1 MNKSLVIAA
10 VVAGTIVTTGCETP
24 GSPRAG
30 AAMSVQYGV
39 VQSVQEVQAS
49 ANTGGGAALGG
60 LAGLAA
66 AAGTGGSRNQQLAG
80 AAGGALLGGL
90 IANQRAAN
98 QRLMQH
104 TVRLNNGSSV
114 AVVTEHQNIAVGDC
128 VAVEQGRHAN
138 IRRVSSVMCNDLA
151 DTSRPAYTSTHQ
163 ANVRE
168 AEECEQAKREVLN
181 AQTEEAIRLAHMR
194 MRALCEN

>member
-1 MNKSLVIAA
+1 MHKSVLLAT
-10 VVAGTIVTTGCETP
+10 VAIGSIVMTACETP
-24 GSPRAG
+24 GG
-30 AAMSVQYGV
+30 ARPGTAMSVQYGV
-39 VQSVQEVQAS
+39 VQSVQEVQAA
-49 ANTGGGAALGG
+49 ANTGGSAALGG
-60 LAGLAA
+60 LAGLAV

-114 AVVTEHQNIAVGDC
+114 AVVTENQNIDVGDC
-128 VAVEQGRHAN
+128 VSVEQGRYAN
-138 IRRVSSVMCNDLA
+138 IRRVSSVMCNELA
-151 DTSRPAYTSTHQ
+151 DTRRPAYTSTHQ
-163 ANVRE
+163 ADVQE
-168 AEECEQAKREVLN
+168 AQECEQAKREVLN

>member
-1 MNKSLVIAA
+1 MNKSIVIATA
-10 VVAGTIVTTGCETP
+10 VIGSIVTTACETSGGARP
-24 GSPRAG
+24 GTAL
-30 AAMSVQYGV
+30 SVQYGV
-39 VQSVQEVQAS
+39 VQRVEEVQADT
-49 ANTGGGAALGG
+49 NTGGGAALGG
-60 LAGLAA
+60 LAGLAV

-98 QRLMQH
+98 QQLKQH
-104 TVRLNNGSSV
+104 TVRLNNGTSV
-114 AVVTEHQNIAVGDC
+114 AVITDHHNIAVGDC

-151 DTSRPAYTSTHQ
+151 DTRRPSYAPVHE
-163 ANVRE
+163 ANVNE

-181 AQTEEAIRLAHMR
+181 AKTEEAINLAHMR

>member
-1 MNKSLVIAA
+1 MNKSLMIAT
-10 VVAGTIVTTGCETP
+10 VVVGSIVTTACQTTGGARP
-24 GSPRAG
+24 GT
-30 AAMSVQYGV
+30 AMSVQYGV
-39 VQSVQEVQAS
+39 VQSVQEVQAE

-60 LAGLAA
+60 LTGLAV

-90 IANQRAAN
+90 IANQRANN

-104 TVRLNNGSSV
+104 TVRLNSGASV
-114 AVVTEHQNIAVGDC
+114 AVVTDHHNITVGDC

-151 DTSRPAYTSTHQ
+151 NTSRPAYPSTHQ

>member
-1 MNKSLVIAA
+1 MNKSIVIAT
-10 VVAGTIVTTGCETP
+10 VVVGSIVMTACETP
-24 GSPRAG
+24 GG
-30 AAMSVQYGV
+30 ARPGTAMNVQYGV
-39 VQSVQEVQAS
+39 VQRVDEVRAD

-60 LAGLAA
+60 LAGLAV

-90 IANQRAAN
+90 IANQRASN

-104 TVRLNNGSSV
+104 TVRLNSGASV
-114 AVVTEHQNIAVGDC
+114 AVTTEHHNIAVGDC

-138 IRRVSSVMCNDLA
+138 IRRVSSVMCNELA
-151 DTSRPAYTSTHQ
+151 DTRRPAYTPAHQ

>member
-1 MNKSLVIAA
+1 MRVH
-10 VVAGTIVTTGCETP
+10 
-24 GSPRAG
+24 
-30 AAMSVQYGV
+30 YGV
-39 VQSVQEVQAS
+39 VQSVQEVRAE

-66 AAGTGGSRNQQLAG
+66 VAGTGGSRNQQIAG
-80 AAGGALLGGL
+80 AAGGALLGG
-90 IANQRAAN
+90 A
-98 QRLMQH
+98 
-104 TVRLNNGSSV
+104 SV
-114 AVVTEHQNIAVGDC
+114 AVVTEHQNIEVGDC
-128 VAVEQGRHAN
+128 VAFEQGRHAN
-138 IRRVSSVMCNDLA
+138 IRRVSSVMCNALA
-151 DTSRPAYTSTHQ
+151 DTSRPAYPSAHR

>member
-1 MNKSLVIAA
+1 MNKSIGIA
-10 VVAGTIVTTGCETP
+10 TIVGTSFVMTACETP
-24 GSPRAG
+24 GG
-30 AAMSVQYGV
+30 ARPGTAMNVQYGV
-39 VQSVQEVQAS
+39 VQSVQEVQAE
-49 ANTGGGAALGG
+49 ANTGSGAALGG
-60 LAGLAA
+60 LAGLAV

-104 TVRLNNGSSV
+104 TVRLNSGASV
-114 AVVTEHQNIAVGDC
+114 AVVTDHHNIAVGDC
-128 VAVEQGRHAN
+128 VAFEQGRHAN
-138 IRRVSSVMCNDLA
+138 IRRVSPVMCNDLA
-151 DTSRPAYTSTHQ
+151 DTRQPAYTPAHQ

>member
-1 MNKSLVIAA
+1 MNKRLATA
-10 VVAGTIVTTGCETP
+10 TMVVTSFVMTACETP
-24 GSPRAG
+24 GG
-30 AAMSVQYGV
+30 ARSGTAMSVQYGV
-39 VQSVQEVQAS
+39 VQSVREVQAE

-60 LAGLAA
+60 LAGLAV
-66 AAGTGGSRNQQLAG
+66 AAGTGGSRTQQMAG

-90 IANQRAAN
+90 VANQRAAN
-98 QRLMQH
+98 QRLVQH
-104 TVRLNNGSSV
+104 TVRLNSGASV
-114 AVVTEHQNIAVGDC
+114 AVVSENQNITVGDC
-128 VAVEQGRHAN
+128 VAFEQGRHAN

-168 AEECEQAKREVLN
+168 AEECEQAKREVLD

>member
-1 MNKSLVIAA
+1 MNKSLVIATA
-10 VVAGTIVTTGCETP
+10 VAGSILTAACETP
-24 GSPRAG
+24 GG
-30 AAMSVQYGV
+30 ARPGTAMSVQYGV
-39 VQSVQEVQAS
+39 VQRVQEVQAE

-66 AAGTGGSRNQQLAG
+66 AAGTGGSRTQQMAG

-98 QRLMQH
+98 QRLIQH
-104 TVRLNNGSSV
+104 TVRLNNGASV
-114 AVVTEHQNIAVGDC
+114 AVITDHHNIAVGDC

-151 DTSRPAYTSTHQ
+151 DTRRPAYTPTHQ

-168 AEECEQAKREVLN
+168 AEECEQAKQEVLN
-181 AQTEEAIRLAHMR
+181 AKTEEEIRLAHMR

>member
-1 MNKSLVIAA
+1 MNKSIVIATA
-10 VVAGTIVTTGCETP
+10 VIGSMVTTACETSGGARP
-24 GSPRAG
+24 GTAL
-30 AAMSVQYGV
+30 SVQYGV
-39 VQSVQEVQAS
+39 VQRVEEVKADP
-49 ANTGGGAALGG
+49 NTGGGAALGG
-60 LAGLAA
+60 LAGLAV

-90 IANQRAAN
+90 VANQRAAN
-98 QRLMQH
+98 QQLKQH
-104 TVRLNNGSSV
+104 TVRLTNGTSV
-114 AVVTEHQNIAVGDC
+114 AVITDHHNIAVGDC

-151 DTSRPAYTSTHQ
+151 DTSRPSYAPVHQ
-163 ANVRE
+163 ANVQE

-181 AQTEEAIRLAHMR
+181 AQTEEAINLAHMR

>member
-1 MNKSLVIAA
+1 MNKSIGIA
-10 VVAGTIVTTGCETP
+10 IVTVTSMLSTACETP
-24 GSPRAG
+24 GG
-30 AAMSVQYGV
+30 ARSGTAISVEYGV
-39 VQSVQEVQAS
+39 VQKVNEVRAESNTARGSV
-49 ANTGGGAALGG
+49 LGG
-60 LAGLAA
+60 LAGLAV
-66 AAGTGGSRNQQLAG
+66 AAGTGGSRNQQVAG

-98 QRLMQH
+98 QRLKQH
-104 TVRLNNGSSV
+104 TVRLNSGASV
-114 AVVTEHQNIAVGDC
+114 AVTTDHHNIVVGDC

-151 DTSRPAYTSTHQ
+151 EASRPGYAPVHQ
-163 ANVRE
+163 ANIRE

-181 AQTEEAIRLAHMR
+181 AQTEEAIRLANMR

>member
-1 MNKSLVIAA
+1 MNKSIVIATA
-10 VVAGTIVTTGCETP
+10 VIGSMVTTACQTSGGARP
-24 GSPRAG
+24 GT
-30 AAMSVQYGV
+30 AMSVQYGV
-39 VQSVQEVQAS
+39 VQRVEEVKADP
-49 ANTGGGAALGG
+49 NTGGGAALGG
-60 LAGLAA
+60 LAGLAV

-90 IANQRAAN
+90 VANQRAAN
-98 QRLMQH
+98 QQLKQH
-104 TVRLNNGSSV
+104 TVRLNNGTSV
-114 AVVTEHQNIAVGDC
+114 AVITDHHNIAVGDC

-181 AQTEEAIRLAHMR
+181 AKTEEAIRLAHMR

>member
-1 MNKSLVIAA
+1 MNKSLMIAT
-10 VVAGTIVTTGCETP
+10 VVVGSIVTTACQTTGGARP
-24 GSPRAG
+24 GT
-30 AAMSVQYGV
+30 AMSVQYGV
-39 VQSVQEVQAS
+39 VQSVQEVQAE

-60 LAGLAA
+60 LTGLAV

-90 IANQRAAN
+90 IANQCANN

-104 TVRLNNGSSV
+104 TVRLNSGASV
-114 AVVTEHQNIAVGDC
+114 AVVTDHHNITVGDC

-151 DTSRPAYTSTHQ
+151 NTSRPAYTSTHQ

>member
-1 MNKSLVIAA
+1 MIAA
-10 VVAGTIVTTGCETP
+10 VVVGSTLMTACETTGGARP
-24 GSPRAG
+24 GT
-30 AAMSVQYGV
+30 AMSVQYGV
-39 VQSVQEVQAS
+39 VQSVQEVQAD
-49 ANTGGGAALGG
+49 ANTGGSAALGG
-60 LAGLAA
+60 LAGLAV
-66 AAGTGGSRNQQLAG
+66 AAGTGGSRTQQMAG

-104 TVRLNNGSSV
+104 TVRLNNGNSI
-114 AVVTEHQNIAVGDC
+114 AVITEDDNIAVGDC

-151 DTSRPAYTSTHQ
+151 DTRRPAYSSTHE

-168 AEECEQAKREVLN
+168 AAECEQAKQEVLN
-181 AQTEEAIRLAHMR
+181 AKTEEEINLAHMR

>member
-1 MNKSLVIAA
+1 MNKSLLIAG
-10 VVAGTIVTTGCETP
+10 VVAGSMVTTACQTTGGARP
-24 GSPRAG
+24 GT
-30 AAMSVQYGV
+30 AMSVQYGT
-39 VQSVQEVQAS
+39 VQRVEEVQAD
-49 ANTGGGAALGG
+49 ANTGTGAALGG
-60 LAGLAA
+60 LTGLAV

-80 AAGGALLGGL
+80 AAGGALIGGL

-104 TVRLNNGSSV
+104 TVRLNNGASV
-114 AVVTEHQNIAVGDC
+114 AVVTDHHNIVVGDC

-138 IRRVSSVMCNDLA
+138 IRRVSPVMCNELA
-151 DTSRPAYTSTHQ
+151 NTSRPAYSSTHQ
-163 ANVRE
+163 ANMRE
-168 AEECEQAKREVLN
+168 AEQCEQAKSEVLN

>member
-1 MNKSLVIAA
+1 MNKSILIAT
-10 VVAGTIVTTGCETP
+10 VVVGSIVTTACETP
-24 GSPRAG
+24 GG
-30 AAMSVQYGV
+30 ARPGTAMSVQYGV
-39 VQSVQEVQAS
+39 VQSVQEVQAE

-60 LAGLAA
+60 LTGLAV

-98 QRLMQH
+98 QQLKQH
-104 TVRLNNGSSV
+104 TIRLNNGASV
-114 AVVTEHQNIAVGDC
+114 AVVTDHHNITVGDC

-151 DTSRPAYTSTHQ
+151 DTSRPAYTTTHQ

-181 AQTEEAIRLAHMR
+181 AQTEEAINLAHMR

>member
-1 MNKSLVIAA
+1 MNKSILIATV
-10 VVAGTIVTTGCETP
+10 VVASMLATACETP
-24 GSPRAG
+24 GG
-30 AAMSVQYGV
+30 ARPGTAMSVQYGI
-39 VQSVQEVQAS
+39 VQSVQEVQAE
-49 ANTGGGAALGG
+49 ANTGGSAALGG
-60 LAGLAA
+60 LAGLAV
-66 AAGTGGSRNQQLAG
+66 AAGTGGSRTLQMAG

-104 TVRLNNGSSV
+104 TVRLNSGNSI
-114 AVVTEHQNIAVGDC
+114 AVITEDNNIAVGDC

-151 DTSRPAYTSTHQ
+151 DTRRPAYSSTHE

-168 AEECEQAKREVLN
+168 AAECEQAKQEVLN
-181 AQTEEAIRLAHMR
+181 AKTEEAINLAHMR

>member
-1 MNKSLVIAA
+1 MNKSLMIAT
-10 VVAGTIVTTGCETP
+10 VVVGSIVTTACQTTGGARP
-24 GSPRAG
+24 GT
-30 AAMSVQYGV
+30 AMSVQYGV
-39 VQSVQEVQAS
+39 VQSVQEVQAE

-60 LAGLAA
+60 LTGLAV

-90 IANQRAAN
+90 IANQRANN

-104 TVRLNNGSSV
+104 TVRLNSGASV
-114 AVVTEHQNIAVGDC
+114 AVVTDHHNITVGDC

-151 DTSRPAYTSTHQ
+151 NTSRPAYTSTHQ

>member
-1 MNKSLVIAA
+1 MNKSIVIATA
-10 VVAGTIVTTGCETP
+10 VIGSIVTTACETSGGARP
-24 GSPRAG
+24 GTAL
-30 AAMSVQYGV
+30 SVQYGV
-39 VQSVQEVQAS
+39 VQRVEEVQADT
-49 ANTGGGAALGG
+49 NTGGSAALGG
-60 LAGLAA
+60 LAGLAV

-98 QRLMQH
+98 QQLKQH
-104 TVRLNNGSSV
+104 TVRLNNGTSV
-114 AVVTEHQNIAVGDC
+114 AVITDHHNIAVGDC

-151 DTSRPAYTSTHQ
+151 DTRRPSYAPVHE
-163 ANVRE
+163 ANVNE

-181 AQTEEAIRLAHMR
+181 AQTEEAINLAHMR

>member
-1 MNKSLVIAA
+1 MNKSTVVVAA
-10 VVAGTIVTTGCETP
+10 VAGSLLTSACQTTG
-24 GSPRAG
+24 G
-30 AAMSVQYGV
+30 ARSGTAMNVQYGV
-39 VQSVQEVQAS
+39 VQSVQEVQAE

-90 IANQRAAN
+90 IANQRANN

-104 TVRLNNGSSV
+104 TVRLNSGASV
-114 AVVTEHQNIAVGDC
+114 AVVTDHHNITVGDC

-138 IRRVSSVMCNDLA
+138 IRRVSAVMCNDLA
-151 DTSRPAYTSTHQ
+151 DTRQPAYTPTHN

-168 AEECEQAKREVLN
+168 AQECEQAKQEVLN
-181 AQTEEAIRLAHMR
+181 AKTEEAIRLAHMR

>member
-1 MNKSLVIAA
+1 MN
-10 VVAGTIVTTGCETP
+10 
-24 GSPRAG
+24 
-30 AAMSVQYGV
+30 VQYGV
-39 VQSVQEVQAS
+39 VQRVQEVQAE

-98 QRLMQH
+98 QHLVQH
-104 TVRLNNGSSV
+104 TVRLNSGASI
-114 AVVTEHQNIAVGDC
+114 AVVTEHQNITVGDC
-128 VAVEQGRHAN
+128 VSVEQGRHAN
-138 IRRVSSVMCNDLA
+138 IRRVSAVMCNDLA
-151 DTSRPAYTSTHQ
+151 DAGRPAYTPAHN

-181 AQTEEAIRLAHMR
+181 AKTEEAINLAHMR

>member
-1 MNKSLVIAA
+1 MNKHIVIATA
-10 VVAGTIVTTGCETP
+10 VLGSILITACETP
-24 GSPRAG
+24 GG
-30 AAMSVQYGV
+30 ARPGTSMRVHYGV
-39 VQSVQEVQAS
+39 VQSVQEVRAE

-66 AAGTGGSRNQQLAG
+66 VAGTGGSRNQQIAG

-104 TVRLNNGSSV
+104 TVRLNGGASV
-114 AVVTEHQNIAVGDC
+114 AVVTEHQNIEVGDC
-128 VAVEQGRHAN
+128 VAFEQGRHAN
-138 IRRVSSVMCNDLA
+138 IRRVSSVMCNALA
-151 DTSRPAYTSTHQ
+151 DTSRPAYPSAHR

>member
-1 MNKSLVIAA
+1 MNKSIVIATA
-10 VVAGTIVTTGCETP
+10 VIGSIVTTACETSGGARP
-24 GSPRAG
+24 GTAL
-30 AAMSVQYGV
+30 SVQYGV
-39 VQSVQEVQAS
+39 VQRVEEVQADT
-49 ANTGGGAALGG
+49 NTGGGAALGG
-60 LAGLAA
+60 LAGLAV

-98 QRLMQH
+98 QQLKQH
-104 TVRLNNGSSV
+104 TVRLNNGTSV
-114 AVVTEHQNIAVGDC
+114 AVITDHHNIAVGDC

-138 IRRVSSVMCNDLA
+138 IRRVSPVMCNDLA
-151 DTSRPAYTSTHQ
+151 DTGRPSYAPVHE
-163 ANVRE
+163 ANVNE

-181 AQTEEAIRLAHMR
+181 AKTEEAINLAHMR

>member
-1 MNKSLVIAA
+1 MNKSIVIVAA
-10 VVAGTIVTTGCETP
+10 VAGSLLTSACQTTG
-24 GSPRAG
+24 G
-30 AAMSVQYGV
+30 ARSGTAMNVQYGV
-39 VQSVQEVQAS
+39 VQSVQEVQAE

-90 IANQRAAN
+90 IANQRANN

-104 TVRLNNGSSV
+104 TVRLNSGASV
-114 AVVTEHQNIAVGDC
+114 AVVTDHHNITIGDC

-138 IRRVSSVMCNDLA
+138 IRRVSAVMCNDLA
-151 DTSRPAYTSTHQ
+151 DTRQPAYTPTHN

-168 AEECEQAKREVLN
+168 AQECEQAKQEVLN
-181 AQTEEAIRLAHMR
+181 AKTEEAIRLAHMR

>member
-1 MNKSLVIAA
+1 MNKNLLIAMAIVGSLLTSACQ
-10 VVAGTIVTTGCETP
+10 TTGGARP
-24 GSPRAG
+24 GT
-30 AAMSVQYGV
+30 AMSVQYGV
-39 VQSVQEVQAS
+39 VQSVQEVQAE

-60 LAGLAA
+60 LAGLAV
-66 AAGTGGSRNQQLAG
+66 AAGTGGSRTQQMAG

-90 IANQRAAN
+90 VANQRAAN
-98 QRLMQH
+98 QRLIQH
-104 TVRLNNGSSV
+104 TVRLNSGASV
-114 AVVTEHQNIAVGDC
+114 AVVSENQNITVGDC
-128 VAVEQGRHAN
+128 VAFEQGRHAN

-151 DTSRPAYTSTHQ
+151 DSSQPAYMSTHQ

-168 AEECEQAKREVLN
+168 AQECEQAKREVLD